1 MLIRHG
7 YGVLVFDRR
16 GEGQSQG
23 DRNMYGWPGDKDLLA
38 AVIFVQ
44 REPDVHQGSV
54 GGLGL
59 SADGEMLLQTAAET
73 TGLKAIVS
81 EGRS

>member
-23 DRNMYGWPGDKDLLA
+23 DRNMYGWSGDRDLLA
-38 AVIFVQ
+38 ATAFLQ
-44 REPDVHQGSV
+44 RQTDVHHGRI

-59 SADGEMLLQTAAET
+59 SVGGEMFLQAAT
-73 TGLKAIVS
+73 
-81 EGRS
+81 